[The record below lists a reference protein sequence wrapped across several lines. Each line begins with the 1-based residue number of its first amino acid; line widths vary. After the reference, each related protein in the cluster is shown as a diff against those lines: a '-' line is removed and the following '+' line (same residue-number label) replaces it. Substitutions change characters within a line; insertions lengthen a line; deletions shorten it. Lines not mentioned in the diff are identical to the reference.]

1 MKRKINIHIGQYHAS
16 TYPTVVQT
24 LVGSCVAVCLFDPVT
39 RIGGMNHILLPGRA
53 DMKQFDAPARYGIN
67 AMELL
72 INRIMNLGGKR
83 HSLVAKAF
91 GGAHLLP
98 AITEENGVGK
108 KIAAFVM
115 EFLRNESIRVINY
128 DLEGHDSRRIYF
140 HTDTGEV
147 FLKRIPSRYYSA
159 ITAKERK
166 MLNYVR
172 KQAEKP
178 AEVILYSQASKEEGQ
193 IRIPKLP
200 EIRLNSCF
208 KCPTEITPNSPAGD
222 GKPRYLIFNSHSKGS
237 AKFDFTRKSSPALAQ
252 DEKFQVSKIS
262 EIRYV
267 PPQTEIW
274 KQGKKPL
281 PSEIQE
287 LPYDLLKETRRLLK
301 SVMRDA

>member
-24 LVGSCVAVCLFDPVT
+24 LVGSCVAVCLFDPIT

-72 INRIMNLGGKR
+72 INRIMSLGGNR
-83 HSLVAKAF
+83 YSLVAKAF

-108 KIAAFVM
+108 KIVAFVM
-115 EFLRNESIRVINY
+115 EFLRNESIRVVNH

-140 HTDTGEV
+140 HTDSGDV
-147 FLKRIPSRYYSA
+147 FLKRIRSRYYSA
-159 ITAKERK
+159 ITAEERK

-172 KQAEKP
+172 KEAEKP
-178 AEVILYSQASKEEGQ
+178 AEVILYSQASEGKGK
-193 IRIPKLP
+193 IRIPKIP
-200 EIRLNSCF
+200 EFRF
-208 KCPTEITPNSPAGD
+208 NSPFQAPASERN
-222 GKPRYLIFNSHSKGS
+222 GKPGYLIFNSRSNHSS
-237 AKFDFTRKSSPALAQ
+237 VRQNSLKSEVTPKSPALG
-252 DEKFQVSKIS
+252 ENGKFQVPKIS

-267 PPQTEIW
+267 RPQAGDLERD
-274 KQGKKPL
+274 GKPL
-281 PSEIQE
+281 SSGIQS
-287 LPYDLLKETRRLLK
+287 LPYDLLKETKRLSRLLK
-301 SVMRDA
+301 TNPL